1 MSPLPLLQTY
11 SPAKHYLDLSMML
24 NDDDMML
31 NDDDLKGSSKQQ
43 PSLQTGKIPG
53 RRQEGGQA

>member
-1 MSPLPLLQTY
+1 
-11 SPAKHYLDLSMML
+11 MML